1 MKATLKTAQMGLAA
15 GVVVEV
21 VNRGIRACVV
31 QGAAKEVSVTVPTE
45 DLLFEGENDGPP
57 APEAQAEPH
66 FSTAPSDL
74 DGNYGEQ
81 TALDDHLDEMLM
93 EPQEPEDADLDESPA
108 DPFEVVDGD
117 LDGLDDDL
125 DEALPEPQKDCTE
138 GESCESCQ

>member
-45 DLLFEGENDGPP
+45 DLVFEEPS
-57 APEAQAEPH
+57 APEPPAEPH

-93 EPQEPEDADLDESPA
+93 ESQEPEDADLDESPA